1 MISPNGQKYCPGC
14 EAWEFDYVK
23 RRKQKFGE
31 VATFN
36 TVGTGL
42 QLKDQK
48 VQRKI
53 KRQPFQYTLNQ
64 SVVQCLHTKLFYFV
78 SELNS
83 ERDITKCKEIL
94 STIKLC
100 MEDIK
105 MANSLYE
112 SE

>member
-1 MISPNGQKYCPGC
+1 MVSPNGQKYCPGC

-78 SELNS
+78 SELNN

-105 MANSLYE
+105 MANTLYE

>member
-23 RRKQKFGE
+23 RKNQKFRE

-36 TVGTGL
+36 TVNTGL

-48 VQRKI
+48 IQRKI
-53 KRQPFQYTLNQ
+53 RKQPIQYTLNQ
-64 SVVQCLHTKLFYFV
+64 SVLQCLHTKLFYFI
-78 SELNS
+78 SELNN
-83 ERDITKCKEIL
+83 ERNIMTCKEIL

-105 MANSLYE
+105 MANTLYD
-112 SE
+112 S